1 MRDLRR
7 QGLRIIDLTTRLND
21 FAVTV
26 SPDLFSSSP
35 GITIRGNSKLGTRRP
50 PGPCRPA
57 ERSRLGLYNA
67 RATSPYVSWGN
78 RSDPVVSRP
87 NHKFTSD
94 RHTTTRSLARRVN
107 PTRERSSK
115 LSSCNQARDLC
126 FSFSYIRRVF
136 TVAIRHSLRV
146 RYVAHPHAAPH
157 PRQRCLTT
165 YGAAGDACKYA
176 HVRTR
181 VYHRRTKRKYRALAI
196 NGFTPEH
203 LHVGRPAGRGRG
215 SE

>member
-35 GITIRGNSKLGTRRP
+35 GITIRGNSKLGTRRS
-50 PGPCRPA
+50 PGPCRPV

-94 RHTTTRSLARRVN
+94 RASCSSSL
-107 PTRERSSK
+107 PHCMRESRIK
-115 LSSCNQARDLC
+115 RGVL
-126 FSFSYIRRVF
+126 IR
-136 TVAIRHSLRV
+136 
-146 RYVAHPHAAPH
+146 
-157 PRQRCLTT
+157 
-165 YGAAGDACKYA
+165 YA
-176 HVRTR
+176 
-181 VYHRRTKRKYRALAI
+181 
-196 NGFTPEH
+196 
-203 LHVGRPAGRGRG
+203 
-215 SE
+215 

>member
-21 FAVTV
+21 FTVTV

-35 GITIRGNSKLGTRRP
+35 GITIRGNSKLGTRRS
-50 PGPCRPA
+50 PGPCRPV

-94 RHTTTRSLARRVN
+94 RASC
-107 PTRERSSK
+107 
-115 LSSCNQARDLC
+115 LSSLPHCMRESRIKRGVL
-126 FSFSYIRRVF
+126 IR
-136 TVAIRHSLRV
+136 
-146 RYVAHPHAAPH
+146 
-157 PRQRCLTT
+157 
-165 YGAAGDACKYA
+165 YA
-176 HVRTR
+176 
-181 VYHRRTKRKYRALAI
+181 
-196 NGFTPEH
+196 
-203 LHVGRPAGRGRG
+203 
-215 SE
+215 